1 MRGSH
6 LTQGPGMLSS
16 RHAPSG
22 IRPATKASVLD
33 CERRICVRPHSPF
46 LVAIPEDPD
55 GRWLILVLAGIVVGG
70 AVAGL
75 QLAWLSCPA
84 ALFVVL
90 ALKSASDCP
99 DCGGGAEEIPLAA
112 YHAVFG
118 AVAAIAGTTGALVS
132 FAVSRIRQDR
142 TRCMDRASPDRRDGD
157 VHRGYRALGC
167 TGLGPE
173 RPKRRCR
180 EPNRRRSLS
189 RGPVA
194 GRLRVQT
201 GGCRFRLRRRACRL
215 AGRQSRRVQPG
226 GRTARGWRPRLN
238 LRPLRS
244 TAVCHSVKPQR

>member
-1 MRGSH
+1 MAFLPGRLVHSSGAQVSFGLPRLRWRRGRDS
-6 LTQGPGMLSS
+6 
-16 RHAPSG
+16 A
-22 IRPATKASVLD
+22 
-33 CERRICVRPHSPF
+33 RRLPRGLWRCCCNCWH
-46 LVAIPEDPD
+46 D
-55 GRWLILVLAGIVVGG
+55 GRAR
-70 AVAGL
+70 
-75 QLAWLSCPA
+75 QLRSVP
-84 ALFVVL
+84 
-90 ALKSASDCP
+90 
-99 DCGGGAEEIPLAA
+99 
-112 YHAVFG
+112 
-118 AVAAIAGTTGALVS
+118 
-132 FAVSRIRQDR
+132 IRQDR

-194 GRLRVQT
+194 VRLRVQT